1 MWRENPEQSLDAQQL
16 LEVEIQRWIKHKMC
30 SQGAQT
36 YPLSFEIVNER
47 MVLWIKNGL
56 QGGYRTKN
64 LALHTN

>member
-1 MWRENPEQSLDAQQL
+1 
-16 LEVEIQRWIKHKMC
+16 MC